1 MTIIEKIRSLWHM
14 MITTRRTLVVYIAY
28 ERIGMDGYRYVG
40 TLFGLITYRD
50 AIFRTAASE
59 RSMLILET
67 QAHNVIADAI
77 KSEYHPDRCAV
88 SLGHKGVMY
97 KRVMWMPDIVY
108 TDDACDVISEG
119 RHRII
124 IDAHTD
130 PVTCRTTVYGAH
142 IDRR

>member
-14 MITTRRTLVVYIAY
+14 MITTRRTLMVDIAY
-28 ERIGMDGYRYVG
+28 ERTGMDGYRYVG
-40 TLFGLITYRD
+40 TLFGRIPYRD
-50 AIFRTAASE
+50 ATFRTAASE
-59 RSMLILET
+59 RSMRLLET

-77 KSEYHPDRCAV
+77 KSEYHPDLCAV
-88 SLGHKGVMY
+88 SLGHK
-97 KRVMWMPDIVY
+97 RVKWMPDIGY
-108 TDDACDVISEG
+108 TDDACDVINEG

-124 IDAHTD
+124 IDAYTD